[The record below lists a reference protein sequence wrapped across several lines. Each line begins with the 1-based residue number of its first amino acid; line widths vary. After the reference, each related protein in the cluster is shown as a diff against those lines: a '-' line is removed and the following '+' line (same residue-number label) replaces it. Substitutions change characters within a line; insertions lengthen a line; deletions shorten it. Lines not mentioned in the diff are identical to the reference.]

1 MEQPLQQSSEPKDN
15 EKEVEKY
22 EEDDIS
28 YLSGKPFFDV
38 VLGMSHVSPSYQLP
52 IPARI
57 VRELPQATVPVVLR
71 YNCKNWNLSYMGNC
85 SSPRLDSKWK
95 NFVNDNNLKIGDAC
109 VFELMENSSS
119 NIRFKVHILR
129 GDLPPELRAKVDGR
143 GQATEN
149 NPMQVD

>member
-1 MEQPLQQSSEPKDN
+1 MEHPLQQSSEAKDN
-15 EKEVEKY
+15 EEEENY

-38 VLGMSHVSPSYQLP
+38 VLGLFHVSPSYQLV
-52 IPARI
+52 III

-95 NFVNDNNLKIGDAC
+95 NF
-109 VFELMENSSS
+109 NSSS

-129 GDLPPELRAKVDGR
+129 SDLPPELRAKVDGR
-143 GQATEN
+143 GQAAEN